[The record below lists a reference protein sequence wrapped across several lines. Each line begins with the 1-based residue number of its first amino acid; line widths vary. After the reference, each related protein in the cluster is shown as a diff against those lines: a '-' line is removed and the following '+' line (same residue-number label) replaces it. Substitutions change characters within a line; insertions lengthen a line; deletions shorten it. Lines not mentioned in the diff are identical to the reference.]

1 MKIYEIDT
9 SNLTSAKGSTVIQ
22 MVEFQELKNLYND
35 FMEIPAINLGFD
47 DKNRFKRLHAGLIL
61 NILKKYKLKDC

>member
-9 SNLTSAKGSTVIQ
+9 GNLTSAKGSTVIQ

-35 FMEIPAINLGFD
+35 FMEIPATQLGFS
-47 DKNRFKRLHAGLIL
+47 DKNRFNRVHAGLIF
-61 NILKKYKLKDC
+61 NILKKYKLED

>member
-9 SNLTSAKGSTVIQ
+9 GNLTSAKGSTFIK

-35 FMEIPAINLGFD
+35 FMGIPATQLGFD
-47 DKNRFKRLHAGLIL
+47 DKNRFKSVHAGLIL
-61 NILKKYKLKDC
+61 NILKKYKLRDC